1 MFIVRFLLEQVDNVL
16 VFGDFN
22 MTEKDSDMLPLI
34 DGHKL
39 FSMIKEP
46 TCFKSDKGRCID
58 LLLTN
63 RKHNFIHSQTF
74 ETGISDHHCMIYTM
88 FKTKFI
94 KIPPKTHIYRCYKN
108 YSEGSFLKD
117 LILNLNTTIP
127 SDYDSFVNTFI
138 SILDKHVPIKKKILR
153 GNNKPYVNKALRKA
167 IST

>member
-1 MFIVRFLLEQVDNVL
+1 
-16 VFGDFN
+16 
-22 MTEKDSDMLPLI
+22 
-34 DGHKL
+34 
-39 FSMIKEP
+39 
-46 TCFKSDKGRCID
+46 
-58 LLLTN
+58 
-63 RKHNFIHSQTF
+63 
-74 ETGISDHHCMIYTM
+74 MIYTM

-153 GNNKPYVNKALRKA
+153 GNNKPYINKALMEA
-167 IST
+167 ISTWSRLRKIANSTGDPNDVIKYKKPRNIVKYLNDKTKKVF